1 MSHTP
6 WVSPDTLGIFLLSE
20 NLVKFW
26 KRLYSKQPFCQ
37 CGFSTNQQSFSCA
50 KFWFCTK
57 INFRIWLLP
66 VKKKAI
72 WGILGTSRRV
82 SLFLEKVKIRI
93 RSPAWLKCTK
103 TGSENV
109 HYPQRTVESVE
120 KYYSALC
127 DVHCSIYSDY
137 HSDVTVTFH
146 KWQKA
151 SDPDPQQEHFSDPGK
166 KVFSTSVRCFF
177 LI

>member
-1 MSHTP
+1 M
-6 WVSPDTLGIFLLSE
+6 
-20 NLVKFW
+20 
-26 KRLYSKQPFCQ
+26 
-37 CGFSTNQQSFSCA
+37 
-50 KFWFCTK
+50 
-57 INFRIWLLP
+57 P

-72 WGILGTSRRV
+72 RGILGTSRRV

-120 KYYSALC
+120 KYHSALC
-127 DVHCSIYSDY
+127 DVHCSIYSER

-146 KWQKA
+146 K
-151 SDPDPQQEHFSDPGK
+151 
-166 KVFSTSVRCFF
+166 
-177 LI
+177 

>member
-1 MSHTP
+1 MP
-6 WVSPDTLGIFLLSE
+6 GAFFIV
-20 NLVKFW
+20 W
-26 KRLYSKQPFCQ
+26 KSSKILKKAIQQTVFCQ
-37 CGFSTNQQSFSCA
+37 CGFSTNQQSSSCA
-50 KFWFCTK
+50 KFWFRTK

-72 WGILGTSRRV
+72 WGILGISRRV
-82 SLFLEKVKIRI
+82 SLFLEKVKIQN
-93 RSPAWLKCTK
+93 RSRAWLKCTK

-120 KYYSALC
+120 KYHSALC

-151 SDPDPQQEHFSDPGK
+151 SDPDPQQEHFPDPGK

>member
-1 MSHTP
+1 MP
-6 WVSPDTLGIFLLSE
+6 GAFLLSE

-50 KFWFCTK
+50 KFWFRTK

-82 SLFLEKVKIRI
+82 SLFLEKSK
-93 RSPAWLKCTK
+93 S
-103 TGSENV
+103 GSEARHGWNAQKQV
-109 HYPQRTVESVE
+109 QKTYIIHNALWKVWKSTIVRYVTFTVA
-120 KYYSALC
+120 Y
-127 DVHCSIYSDY
+127 
-137 HSDVTVTFH
+137 TVTITVTSQWHFTSD
-146 KWQKA
+146 KKA
-151 SDPDPQQEHFSDPGK
+151 SDPDPRQEHFPDPGK